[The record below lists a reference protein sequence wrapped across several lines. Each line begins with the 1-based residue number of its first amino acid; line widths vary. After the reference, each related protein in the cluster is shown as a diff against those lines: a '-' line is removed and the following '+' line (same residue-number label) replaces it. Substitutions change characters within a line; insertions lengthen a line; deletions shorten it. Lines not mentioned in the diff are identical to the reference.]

1 MSGIENTVI
10 THILLAMLMTTDKI
24 LSEVARKVIWV
35 MLVVRVSVLVGQVGG
50 FLGLRGRYI
59 TPSTGPSFN
68 DLFALQKCVNVLE
81 LKHLE
86 GGSTLFIKLLKIHSL
101 KTMTYN

>member
-1 MSGIENTVI
+1 METFQDCFQSNVVCTIVHCTMSAVENTVI
-10 THILLAMLMTTDKI
+10 TNMLLAMLMTTDKM

-68 DLFALQKCVNVLE
+68 DLFALQKC
-81 LKHLE
+81 
-86 GGSTLFIKLLKIHSL
+86 
-101 KTMTYN
+101 